1 MAVDGTYNIGVDTPM
16 GTRTGKLTLKTD
28 GGSLSGTYAAEEGES
43 TFTGGTVSGEGI
55 EFSVQIST
63 PMGKFNLG
71 FKGTVSGDAISGEVQ
86 AGEFGSFP
94 FKGTRA

>member
-16 GTRTGKLTLKTD
+16 GNRAGKLTRKTD
-28 GGSLSGTYAAEEGES
+28 GGSLSGKYTAEEGES
-43 TFTGGTVSGEGI
+43 TFQDGTVSGEEV
-55 EFSVQIST
+55 EFSVQVSS

-71 FKGTVSGDAISGEVQ
+71 FKGTVSGDAISGQVQ